1 MPDGTLHKDTEAVG
15 DGHAVAALFPLVYE
29 ELRAQ
34 AAARLAREPAGHTL
48 DSAALVHEAFV
59 RLGGDRSFGSRSG
72 FLRAAAV
79 AMRRVLIDHARA
91 RKAAKRAGGR
101 ARATVEPDRLAAP
114 APGSDVLAVDEALH
128 RLAAVDPQS
137 AELVTLRYFGGLT
150 LPEAAEALGVSSRTA
165 DRLWAFAR
173 AWLFRELSGTFL
185 A

>member
-1 MPDGTLHKDTEAVG
+1 MSNGTRRHDAGAVG
-15 DGHAVAALFPLVYE
+15 DGRVVADLVPLVYA

-59 RLGGDRSFGSRSG
+59 RLGGDRSFGTKSG

-91 RKAAKRAGGR
+91 KQAAKRAGVR
-101 ARATVEPDRLAAP
+101 AREPVELDRLPAAP
-114 APGSDVLAVDEALH
+114 APGSDLVAVDEAVD
-128 RLAAVDPQS
+128 RLAALDAQA

-150 LPEAAEALGVSSRTA
+150 LPEAAEALGISPRSA
-165 DRLWAFAR
+165 DRVWSFAR
-173 AWLFRELSGTFL
+173 AWLFRELS
-185 A
+185 

>member
-1 MPDGTLHKDTEAVG
+1 MSDETRSFPEAAGLH
-15 DGHAVAALFPLVYE
+15 AADLLPVVYN
-29 ELRAQ
+29 ELRTL
-34 AAARLAREPAGHTL
+34 AAARLNRESPGHTL

-59 RLGGDRSFGSRSG
+59 RLGGDRSFSSRSG
-72 FLRAAAV
+72 FLKAAAV

-91 RKAAKRAGGR
+91 KKADKRAGGR
-101 ARATVEPDRLAAP
+101 ARLDVDPERLLAP
-114 APGSDVLAVDEALH
+114 TPGSDLLAVDEAVNK
-128 RLAAVDPQS
+128 LAAADPQA

-150 LPEAAEALGVSSRTA
+150 IPEAADALGISPRSA